1 MATRFIIRIANT
13 DLPGERKIAI
23 ALTKVKGVSHMFA
36 SALCVSTGIDK
47 TKRAGDLSDA
57 EEKSLNEAIRN
68 PKAFGIPTWMVNR
81 RNDPE
86 SGEDGHLIGSD
97 IGFTRDNDIKRMKKL
112 KTYKGVRHAAGLP
125 VRGQRTKSN
134 FRKNKKRGS
143 GKKQPAR
150 APSQAAYQQKS

>member
-13 DLPGERKIAI
+13 DLNGERKIPI
-23 ALTKVKGVSHMFA
+23 ALTKIKGVSHMFA
-36 SALCVSTGIDK
+36 NALCEATGIDK
-47 TKRAGDLSDA
+47 SKKAGDLSDA
-57 EEKSLNEAIRN
+57 EEKSLNDAIRN
-68 PKAFGIPTWMVNR
+68 PKAVGIPVWMTNR

-86 SGEDGHLIGSD
+86 TGEDSHLIGSD
-97 IGFTRDNDIKRMKKL
+97 IAFTKDNDIKRMKKL
-112 KTYKGVRHAAGLP
+112 KTLKGVRHAAGLP

-150 APSQAAYQQKS
+150 AAPQGSYAHK

>member
-13 DLPGERKIAI
+13 DLNGERKIPI
-23 ALTKVKGVSHMFA
+23 ALTKIKGVSHMFA
-36 SALCVSTGIDK
+36 NALCEATGI
-47 TKRAGDLSDA
+47 A
-57 EEKSLNEAIRN
+57 EEKSLNDAIRN
-68 PKAFGIPTWMVNR
+68 PKAVGIPVWMTNR

-86 SGEDGHLIGSD
+86 TGEDSHLIGSD
-97 IGFTRDNDIKRMKKL
+97 IAFTKDNDIKRMKKL
-112 KTYKGVRHAAGLP
+112 KTLKGVRHAAGLP

-150 APSQAAYQQKS
+150 AAPQGSYAHK